1 MKKFKDLFEE
11 IAADQKLPKGPKKP
25 EKYLK
30 PVSKG
35 EQEFA
40 DMHKVDKKDYPLGN
54 DEIYTGDH
62 KGPKEDSNQVGGK
75 DHKKGEPIL
84 KTYKSMTGGKSSKRS
99 ADKSQGDIKPVMQG
113 SSKVSEEVEFIDE
126 AFSAGTLKLKSGE
139 SVKVDE
145 ASAKALNAAI
155 GQLSGANKKRMETEA
170 MKDKKSLMSM
180 VKFAKSAM

>member
-1 MKKFKDLFEE
+1 MKKLKDLFEE
-11 IAADQKLPKGPKKP
+11 IAADQKLPKGQKKP

-40 DMHKVDKKDYPLGN
+40 DMHKVDKTDHPLGN

-62 KGPKEDSNQVGGK
+62 KGPQEDPNHVGGK
-75 DHKKGEPIL
+75 DHKKGEPVL

-99 ADKSQGDIKPVMQG
+99 ADKSQGDMKPVMQG
-113 SSKVSEEVEFIDE
+113 SSKVSEEVEYIDE
-126 AFSAGTLKLKSGE
+126 SFKAGTLKLKSGE
-139 SVKVDE
+139 MVKIDE
-145 ASAKALNAAI
+145 VSAKALNAAI

>member
-11 IAADQKLPKGPKKP
+11 IAADQTPPKGQKKP
-25 EKYLK
+25 DKYLK

-40 DMHKVDKKDYPLGN
+40 DKHKVDKTDYPLGN

-62 KGPKEDSNQVGGK
+62 KGPKEDPNHVGGK
-75 DHKKGEPIL
+75 PKKGEPII

-99 ADKSQGDIKPVMQG
+99 ADKSQGDMKAVMQG
-113 SSKVSEEVEFIDE
+113 SSKVTESVELDE
-126 AFSAGTLKLKSGE
+126 AFNAGTLKLKSGE
-139 SVKVDE
+139 MVKVDD
-145 ASAKALNAAI
+145 ASAKALNTAI
-155 GQLSGANKKRMETEA
+155 GQLSGANKKRMEAEA
-170 MKDKKSLMSM
+170 MKDKSSFNSM

>member
-11 IAADQKLPKGPKKP
+11 IAADQKLPKGQKKP

-62 KGPKEDSNQVGGK
+62 KGPTEDPNHVGGK

-99 ADKSQGDIKPVMQG
+99 ADKSQGDMKAVMQG
-113 SSKVSEEVEFIDE
+113 SSKVTESVELDE
-126 AFSAGTLKLKSGE
+126 AFNAGTLKLKSGE
-139 SVKVDE
+139 MVKVDD
-145 ASAKALNAAI
+145 ASAKALNTAI
-155 GQLSGANKKRMETEA
+155 GQLSGANKKRMEAEA
-170 MKDKKSLMSM
+170 MKDKSSFNSM

>member
-11 IAADQKLPKGPKKP
+11 IAADQTPPKGQKKP

-40 DMHKVDKKDYPLGN
+40 DMHKVDKTDHPLGN

-62 KGPKEDSNQVGGK
+62 KGPKEDPNQVGGK
-75 DHKKGEPIL
+75 TKKGEPVL

-99 ADKSQGDIKPVMQG
+99 ADKSQGDMKPVMQG
-113 SSKVSEEVEFIDE
+113 SSKVSEEVEYIDE

-145 ASAKALNAAI
+145 ASAKALNTAI
-155 GQLSGANKKRMETEA
+155 NELSGGNKKKMQSEA
-170 MKDKKSLMSM
+170 MKDKKSFMSM
-180 VKFAKSAM
+180 VKFAKSVM

>member
-11 IAADQKLPKGPKKP
+11 IAADMKPAKGDKKP
-25 EKYLK
+25 PKYLK

-40 DMHKVDKKDYPLGN
+40 DKHKVDKTDYPLGN

-62 KGPKEDSNQVGGK
+62 KGPKNDPEPEGGK
-75 DHKKGEPIL
+75 TKKGEPIL

-99 ADKSQGDIKPVMQG
+99 ADKSQGDMKSVMQG
-113 SSKVSEEVEFIDE
+113 SSKVAEEVEYFDE
-126 AFSAGTLKLKSGE
+126 AFKAGSIKLKSGE
-139 SVKVDE
+139 MVKIDE
-145 ASAKALNAAI
+145 VSAKALNAAI

-170 MKDKKSLMSM
+170 MKDKSSLMGM

>member
-11 IAADQKLPKGPKKP
+11 IAADQKPAKGQKKP

-40 DMHKVDKKDYPLGN
+40 DKHKVDKTDYPLGN
-54 DEIYTGDH
+54 DEI
-62 KGPKEDSNQVGGK
+62 
-75 DHKKGEPIL
+75 L
-84 KTYKSMTGGKSSKRS
+84 TGGKSSKRS
-99 ADKSQGDIKPVMQG
+99 ADKSQGDMKAVMQG
-113 SSKVSEEVEFIDE
+113 SSKVTESVELDE
-126 AFSAGTLKLKSGE
+126 AFNAGTLKLKSGE
-139 SVKVDE
+139 MVKVDD
-145 ASAKALNAAI
+145 ASAKALNTAI

-170 MKDKKSLMSM
+170 MKDKSSFNSM